1 MSCEQVV
8 EIIAKSDNYIRVAP
22 TEITLCDACAPSGR
36 CRADWL
42 SASRNTKK
50 SFEIPIDAPI
60 SVEVGDQVT
69 LIIQSRALQGAVLR
83 LYGLPL
89 MGLLIGVMMGD
100 AFALPEGISVLMA
113 AMGTCLGWLVGRQW
127 SNDVVVKVKP

>member
-8 EIIAKSDNYIRVAP
+8 EVIAKSADHLRVIP
-22 TEITLCDACAPSGR
+22 TKIALCDACAPSGR

-42 SASRNTKK
+42 NAGRDTKK

-69 LIIQSRALQGAVLR
+69 LIVQPGALQGAVVR

-89 MGLLIGVMMGD
+89 MGLLSGVMMGD

-113 AMGTCLGWLVGRQW
+113 AMGTFLGWLVARQW